1 MFRVGKGVCD
11 FVLLFN
17 IKGVITMGI
26 LYMIV
31 FMIIIFSLIKLM
43 FNKRNKKDIK
53 LNLIGLSIGI
63 ISTIIIVI
71 IGA

>member
-1 MFRVGKGVCD
+1 MFRGGKGVCD

-43 FNKRNKKDIK
+43 FNKINKKEVYSYVS
-53 LNLIGLSIGI
+53 L
-63 ISTIIIVI
+63 
-71 IGA
+71 

>member
-1 MFRVGKGVCD
+1 MA
-11 FVLLFN
+11 
-17 IKGVITMGI
+17 I
-26 LYMIV
+26 LYMII
-31 FMIIIFSLIKLM
+31 FMLIIFSLINLM
-43 FNKRNKKDIK
+43 YNKRNKKDIK

>member
-1 MFRVGKGVCD
+1 MA
-11 FVLLFN
+11 
-17 IKGVITMGI
+17 I

-31 FMIIIFSLIKLM
+31 FMLILFSLINLM
-43 FNKRNKKDIK
+43 YNKRNKKDIK

>member
-1 MFRVGKGVCD
+1 MA
-11 FVLLFN
+11 
-17 IKGVITMGI
+17 I

-31 FMIIIFSLIKLM
+31 FMLILFSLINLM
-43 FNKRNKKDIK
+43 YNKRNKKDIK

-71 IGA
+71 VGA